1 MRNIILFAVV
11 ALVAAGFA
19 PHFLERMGMPSLP
32 MRATAAP
39 AVAPAPAPP
48 PKPAYSGRRAVAIK
62 PDARGH
68 FAVQGMIDGRLV
80 HFMVDTGATRVAL
93 TEREA
98 ARLGYRPTQREY
110 SGVTDTANG
119 KVRVAPITLGMVEV
133 GGVLLHNVDA
143 LVVPDGSLSE
153 NLLGLSFLSRLHRFE
168 YREGRLVLEE

>member
-1 MRNIILFAVV
+1 MRNIIVFAVV

-39 AVAPAPAPP
+39 AAPPAPAPA

-80 HFMVDTGATRVAL
+80 HFMVDTGATLVAL
-93 TEREA
+93 TERDA

-110 SGVTDTANG
+110 VGVTQTANG
-119 KVRVAPITLGMVEV
+119 KGHFAPVTLGMVEI
-133 GGVLLHNVDA
+133 GGVLVHNVEAGIVRDE
-143 LVVPDGSLSE
+143 SLRE
-153 NLLGLSFLSRLHRFE
+153 NLL
-168 YREGRLVLEE
+168 

>member
-1 MRNIILFAVV
+1 VPAFTAIRTVLVASCCDRSDAISRSVMRNIVLFAVV

-19 PHFLERMGMPSLP
+19 PHFFERMGMPSVP

-39 AVAPAPAPP
+39 AATPAPAPAA
-48 PKPAYSGRRAVAIK
+48 KPAYSGRRAGATRRA
-62 PDARGH
+62 ARGH
-68 FAVQGMIDGRLV
+68 LAVQGMVDGRLV

-93 TEREA
+93 PEREA

-133 GGVLLHNVDA
+133 GGV
-143 LVVPDGSLSE
+143 
-153 NLLGLSFLSRLHRFE
+153 
-168 YREGRLVLEE
+168 